1 LKTELIDILNLL
13 IFILVSGVFIG
24 FSRRP
29 LSNPNSHG
37 FYRFFALE
45 GILLLFLL
53 NFPYWH
59 DNMLAPNQLLS
70 WALFSFSILFVIQG
84 FLQLRKLGGKRS
96 AEINPENFT
105 FENTGKI
112 VTDGIY
118 KYIRHPMYSS
128 LLLLTWGALLKHISL
143 TTAVIALISSLFL
156 ITTAKKEEHE
166 NDLYFGTAYGQYMR
180 KTKMFIPYI
189 F

>member
-1 LKTELIDILNLL
+1 MKIELIVILNLV

-24 FSRRP
+24 ISRRP
-29 LSNPNSHG
+29 LSNPSSHG

-59 DNMLAPNQLLS
+59 DNMLSPNQLLS
-70 WALFSFSILFVIQG
+70 WALFSLSILFVIQG

-118 KYIRHPMYSS
+118 RYIRHPMYSS
-128 LLLLTWGALLKHISL
+128 LLLLTWGALLKHINV

-156 ITTAKKEEHE
+156 IATAKKEEHE
-166 NDLYFGTAYGQYMR
+166 NDLYFGSAYGQYMR

>member
-1 LKTELIDILNLL
+1 LKTELVFILNLL

-24 FSRRP
+24 ISRRP

-59 DNMLAPNQLLS
+59 ENMLSPNQLLS
-70 WALFSFSILFVIQG
+70 WALFSISILFVIQG
-84 FLQLRKLGGKRS
+84 FLQLHKLGGKRS

-118 KYIRHPMYSS
+118 RYIRHPMYSS
-128 LLLLTWGALLKHISL
+128 LMLLTWGALLKHISV
-143 TTAVIALISSLFL
+143 TTAVIALTSSLFL
-156 ITTAKKEEHE
+156 IATAKKEERE